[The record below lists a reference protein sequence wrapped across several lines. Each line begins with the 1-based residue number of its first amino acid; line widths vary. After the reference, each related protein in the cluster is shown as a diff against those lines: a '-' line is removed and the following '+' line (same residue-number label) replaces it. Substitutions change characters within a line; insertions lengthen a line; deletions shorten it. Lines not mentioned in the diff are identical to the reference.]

1 MSLNDMFHAAMR
13 KLVDEVVLLVRYE
26 LRTAGRSALTRISGF
41 RGAFVIFAAAVL
53 LTVLAAVTAVVGAA
67 LLLATFLPL
76 WLATLIVAVTL
87 GLGAAILFR
96 QLEKAITQA
105 RRPQPKQIAHLPAGE
120 E

>member
-26 LRTAGRSALTRISGF
+26 LRAAGRSAITRISRF
-41 RGAFVIFAAAVL
+41 RGAFVIFAAAIL
-53 LTVLAAVTAVVGAA
+53 LAVLAVVTAVVGAA

-76 WLATLIVAVTL
+76 WLATLIVAITL
-87 GLGAAILFR
+87 GLGAAVLFW
-96 QLEKAITQA
+96 QLTKALTNA
-105 RRPQPKQIAHLPAGE
+105 RRPPAKQIPHLPADE